1 MVHEVIS
8 DDFIFCCVLSGMLDY
23 FYDIKMNIYDALY
36 KLEKNVLS
44 RLDNACALTLEPDIL
59 SDFNFVETKFTKV
72 VNNNSYFFKITRY
85 RFVIQFYKNN
95 DVPKIGI
102 ISINRTKLGKNIF
115 YTITSI
121 KDNGEIFDLEIKIDR
136 ELSLSDSFIL
146 EKLSNDQININPND
160 TLLPLL
166 ELYE

>member
-1 MVHEVIS
+1 
-8 DDFIFCCVLSGMLDY
+8 MLDY

-44 RLDNACALTLEPDIL
+44 RLDNACTLESDIL

-72 VNNNSYFFKITRY
+72 INDNSYFFKITRY
-85 RFVIQFYKNN
+85 RFVIQLYKNN
-95 DVPKIGI
+95 TIPKIGI

-121 KDNGEIFDLEIKIDR
+121 KNDGKIFDIEIKIDR
-136 ELSLSDSFIL
+136 ELSLSDSFMI
-146 EKLSNDQININPND
+146 EKLSNDQININPKD